1 MDYAEKLK
9 EKNWM
14 IMDIEY
20 IQTSKTHQC
29 VRKLYMLSKNG
40 SNELEL
46 DFYPCVRYKDLTSK
60 YKNAFHYCKKYV
72 HGLSYNPRL
81 YSPLCHNV
89 LTEISDFIMQNKI
102 KLVLYKG
109 GTIENDLCTEL
120 CIPSMNI
127 EIIPQLQKAN
137 SHDPKFEVNYYYA
150 QIVGYS
156 YL

>member
-1 MDYAEKLK
+1 MDYTEKLK

-14 IMDIEY
+14 IIDIEY

-46 DFYPCVRYKDLTSK
+46 DFYPCVRYKDLPLK
-60 YKNAFHYCKKYV
+60 YKNAFHYCKKYI
-72 HGLSYNPRL
+72 HKLSYNPRF
-81 YSPLCHNV
+81 YSPLCYNV
-89 LTEISDFIMQNKI
+89 LTEVNDFIMRNKI
-102 KLVLYKG
+102 ELVLYKG
-109 GTIENDLCTEL
+109 GTIEHSLCNEL
-120 CIPSMNI
+120 CIQSLNI
-127 EIIPQLQKAN
+127 ENVPQLQKAN

-150 QIVGYS
+150 QIVGYL